1 VSTPATRQHY
11 RVTYAVILLG
21 VTAYS
26 LLLSMVFPA
35 LPAIQRA
42 LHTSEAT
49 ATWVLTI
56 YLLSAAV
63 CTPIVGR
70 IGDKVGK
77 NKMLVFA
84 TLMLAVGS
92 ILAGLSTNI
101 ATLLLARAVQGA
113 GGGVLPLSFGIIK
126 DEFPEERVGFAVGF
140 VSAMLAVGA
149 GAGTILAGPIVEH
162 LGFHALFWI
171 PLGMVLVA
179 ALLAWRFVPDSPSLM
194 PGKINWFA
202 ALLLAVWLVCL
213 LVPVSKAPSWGW
225 GSPSVL
231 GLLLV
236 AVLVALWW
244 MRVEWRS
251 DHPLIDMRMMRA
263 KPVWTNNL
271 VAFLIG
277 IGMYASG
284 AVLPSFLQTPSSH
297 GYGFGASITLSSVYQ
312 LPNIVTMFVFGLW
325 SGHIS
330 ERIGAKPTLLLGV
343 TASTIG
349 YGILATVPSSIV
361 EVMVAT
367 GLLGTGFGLAF
378 SAIAHLIVDAVPDNQ
393 TGAAT
398 GMNTNIRTIGGA
410 LGAAVVASIIGAT
423 LQASGYPTKAGY
435 HLAFGFMALF
445 TAFGL
450 LASFFLPRP
459 VHEHEHDA
467 EHVFHAETA
476 VIAGA
481 DLVD

>member
-1 VSTPATRQHY
+1 VSSPDNRPHY
-11 RVTYAVILLG
+11 KVTYAVILLG

-35 LPAIQRA
+35 LPAIQKA
-42 LHTSEAT
+42 LHTSQAT

-84 TLMLAVGS
+84 TLMLAFGS
-92 ILAGLSTNI
+92 VLAGLSTNI
-101 ATLLLARAVQGA
+101 ATLLFARAVQGA

-126 DEFPEERVGFAVGF
+126 DEFPEDRVGFAVGF

-149 GAGTILAGPIVEH
+149 GAGTILAGPIVQH
-162 LGFHALFWI
+162 LGFRALFWI

-179 ALLAWRFVPDSPSLM
+179 AFLAWRFVPDSPSKM

-202 ALLLAVWLVCL
+202 ALLLSIWLICL
-213 LVPVSKAPSWGW
+213 LVPISKATSWGW

-231 GLLLV
+231 GLFAISAVV
-236 AVLVALWW
+236 AATWI
-244 MRVEWRS
+244 RVEWRS
-251 DHPLIDMRMMRA
+251 PNPLIDMRMMKA
-263 KPVWTNNL
+263 KAVWTNNL

-284 AVLPSFLQTPSSH
+284 AVLPAFLQTPSSH
-297 GYGFGASITLSSVYQ
+297 GYGFSASITMSSVYQ
-312 LPNIVTMFVFGLW
+312 LPNIITMFIFGLW

-330 ERIGAKPTLLLGV
+330 DRIGAKPTLLLGV
-343 TASTIG
+343 SSSVIG
-349 YGILATVPSSIV
+349 YSILATVPHSV
-361 EVMVAT
+361 VVVMVAT

-393 TGAAT
+393 TGAAS

-410 LGAAVVASIIGAT
+410 LGAAVVTSIIAAT
-423 LQASGYPTKAGY
+423 LQANGFPTIAGY
-435 HLAFGFMALF
+435 HLAFGFMAFF
-445 TAFGL
+445 TAAGL
-450 LASFFLPRP
+450 VAAFFLPKP
-459 VHEHEHDA
+459 AHEHEHDKD
-467 EHVFHAETA
+467 HVFHAEIA
-476 VIAGA
+476 AIAGA
-481 DLVD
+481 NLVD

>member
-1 VSTPATRQHY
+1 MKSSAARPHY
-11 RVTYAVILLG
+11 KVTYAVILLG

-35 LPAIQRA
+35 LPAIQKA
-42 LHTSEAT
+42 LHTSQAT

-56 YLLSAAV
+56 YLLSAAI

-84 TLMLAVGS
+84 LLMVAFGS
-92 ILAGLSTNI
+92 VLGGLSNNI
-101 ATLLLARAVQGA
+101 VTLLIARAVQGA

-149 GAGTILAGPIVEH
+149 GAGTILAGPIVQH
-162 LGFHALFWI
+162 LGFRALFWI
-171 PLGMVLVA
+171 PLGMVIVA
-179 ALLAWRFVPDSPSLM
+179 AVLAGKFVPDSPSKM

-202 ALLLAVWLVCL
+202 AFLLSIWLICL
-213 LVPVSKAPSWGW
+213 LVPISKATSWGW

-231 GLLLV
+231 GLFAV
-236 AVLVALWW
+236 AFVVALVWI
-244 MRVEWRS
+244 RVEWRS
-251 DHPLIDMRMMRA
+251 KYPLIDMHMMKEKA
-263 KPVWTNNL
+263 VWTNNL

-284 AVLPSFLQTPSSH
+284 AVLPEFLQTPVSQ
-297 GYGFGASITLSSVYQ
+297 GYGFGASITQSSIYQ
-312 LPNIVTMFVFGLW
+312 LPNIITMFIFGLS
-325 SGHIS
+325 SGRIS
-330 ERIGAKPTLLLGV
+330 DRIGAKPTLLLGV
-343 TASTIG
+343 GSSVIG
-349 YGILATVPSSIV
+349 YGIMTTVPSSILM
-361 EVMVAT
+361 VMVAT

-393 TGAAT
+393 TGAAS

-410 LGAAVVASIIGAT
+410 LGAAVVTSIIAAT
-423 LQASGYPTKAGY
+423 LKVDGFPTKSGY
-435 HLAFGFMALF
+435 HLAFGFMALL
-445 TAFGL
+445 TAAGL
-450 LASFFLPRP
+450 VAAFFLPKP
-459 VHEHEHDA
+459 EHEHEHDQG
-467 EHVFHAETA
+467 HHFHAEIA
-476 VIAGA
+476 AIAGA
-481 DLVD
+481 DIVD